1 MCISF
6 ANRKQKLPT
15 IDIHFGQC
23 DQMWQHYVTLAEL
36 HKSLA
41 FFDNF
46 RMKKMMVEGPKN
58 DYPFWLTATKA
69 RTTLNTISSDFF
81 ATLPLC

>member
-23 DQMWQHYVTLAEL
+23 DQMWQNYVTLAEL

-41 FFDNF
+41 FFEGLLLYLANF
-46 RMKKMMVEGPKN
+46 
-58 DYPFWLTATKA
+58 LTYNSNFYAIGQ
-69 RTTLNTISSDFF
+69 LSLF
-81 ATLPLC
+81 ATAKKIEQIK

>member
-23 DQMWQHYVTLAEL
+23 DQMWQNYVTLAEL

-41 FFDNF
+41 FFEGILLYLANF
-46 RMKKMMVEGPKN
+46 LTYNSNFLCYWPTIIACNGQKN
-58 DYPFWLTATKA
+58 
-69 RTTLNTISSDFF
+69 
-81 ATLPLC
+81 